1 MTTTDQILEFLHYN
15 PSRSRP
21 EIMAGIGTTLSDAQF
36 KRVLAEAVAGGLVA
50 VEGRARATR
59 YSITPRAHLLRTVDL
74 KTYYAKDVDE
84 RIVQTGFNF
93 DLIRDLLPSVDLFT
107 ADEHRR
113 LADCQ
118 RAFEAHVAALSPAA
132 RAKEMERLGIDL
144 SWKSSQIE
152 GNTYTLLETERLLR
166 EKEEAEG
173 KRREE
178 AVMILNHK
186 EALRFLLDNPD
197 WLSALSVRRI
207 EDVHSLLV
215 ADLGVDRGIRTHRVG
230 ITGTNY
236 RPLDNEF
243 QIREAMEDTC
253 RLVNGKEDVF
263 EKAILALA
271 LVSYVQPFMDGN
283 KRTARIVCNGIFL
296 ANGHCPLSFRTVRP
310 DDYREAL
317 LLFYEQNNLS
327 AFKRLFV
334 EQVEFAVKTYF

>member
-1 MTTTDQILEFLHYN
+1 MTITDQILEFLHYH
-15 PSRSRP
+15 PGRSRAD
-21 EIMAGIGTTLSDAQF
+21 IMSGVGTTLSAAQF
-36 KRVLAEAVAGGLVA
+36 KRILAETVDAGWVA

-74 KTYYAKDVDE
+74 KTYYAKDIDE
-84 RIVQTGFNF
+84 RVVQTGFNF
-93 DLIRDLLPSVDLFT
+93 DLLRTLLPAVSLFT
-107 ADEHRR
+107 EEESRR
-113 LADCQ
+113 LAECQ
-118 RAFEAHVAALSPAA
+118 RAFAERVAALSPAA

-152 GNTYTLLETERLLR
+152 GNTYTLLETERLIR
-166 EKEEAEG
+166 EREEAEG

-186 EALRFLLDNPD
+186 EALRFLLEAPD
-197 WLSALSVRRI
+197 YLSPVTVRRI
-207 EDVHSLLV
+207 EDIHSLLV

-243 QIREAMEDTC
+243 QIREAMEDLC

-263 EKAILALA
+263 EKALLA
-271 LVSYVQPFMDGN
+271 LVLLSYVQPFMDGN
-283 KRTARIVCNGIFL
+283 KRTARIVANAIFL
-296 ANGHCPLSFRTVRP
+296 AHGHCPLSFRTVRP

-334 EQVEFAVKTYF
+334 EQVEFAVRTYF